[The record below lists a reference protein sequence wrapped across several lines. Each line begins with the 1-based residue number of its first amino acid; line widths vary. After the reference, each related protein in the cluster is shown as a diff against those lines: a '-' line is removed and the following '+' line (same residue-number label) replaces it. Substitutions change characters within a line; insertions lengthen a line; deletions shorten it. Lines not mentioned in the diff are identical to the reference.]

1 MLDLVVRGGTLVV
14 PGTGQLRADVGIA
27 EGRIVA
33 LGEGLG
39 GAKATFD
46 AGGQAV
52 LPGVVD
58 PHVHLGNTLPFEEEA
73 HTESRAAVIGGVT
86 TVCVFLRRTDPYL
99 KHLTEFR
106 RAIDEASYV
115 DAAFHLQIF
124 TEEQLRELPA
134 CAEEHGV
141 RSFKFY
147 MSGIPG
153 IVQSV
158 SDAFLLEG
166 FRQVTALGPDA
177 VACVH
182 AENASLVEWGRAE
195 LSRRKPGGTVADWEA
210 AHPAEAEA
218 LAITTAAYLAGLADA
233 HLYIV
238 HLSSRA
244 GLDVVRRLKRDGVR
258 LTVETT
264 SPYLGL
270 SSDDPNGFLLKMVP
284 PIRSASNTRMLWG
297 GLLDGSIDLVGTD
310 NTSRTRATKQP
321 EAGLHGTRPGYAGLG
336 THLPALL
343 HFGHHVRG
351 APLEL
356 LAERMCRTPARVFGL
371 YPKKG
376 TIAVGSDADLVVV
389 DLALEREVR
398 PEALGGM
405 SDFSPFEGKRLRGW
419 PVATIKGGR
428 IVARDGKLLED
439 RPTGRY
445 LPRRPASRVDRSA
458 P

>member
-1 MLDLVVRGGTLVV
+1 MLDLVVRGGVV
-14 PGTGQLRADVGIA
+14 VIPGTGQLRVDIGIA

-33 LGEGLG
+33 LGEELG

-46 AGGQAV
+46 AGGKV
-52 LPGVVD
+52 VFPGVVD
-58 PHVHLGNTLPFEEEA
+58 PHIHLGNTLSFAEEA
-73 HTESRAAVIGGVT
+73 HTESRAAVLGGVT

-99 KHLTEFR
+99 EHLPGFR
-106 RAIDEASYV
+106 RAIDESSYV

-134 CAEEHGV
+134 CAEEYGV

-182 AENASLVEWGRAE
+182 AENASLVEWARAE
-195 LSRRKPGGTVADWEA
+195 LGRTKPHGTVADWEA

-218 LAITTAAYLAGLADA
+218 LAIQTAAYLAGEADA

-244 GLDVVRRLKRDGVR
+244 GLDVVRRLKHDGVR

-270 SSDDPNGFLLKMVP
+270 SSDDANGFLLKMVP
-284 PIRSASNTRMLWG
+284 PIRSAPNTQALWG
-297 GLLDGSIDLVGTD
+297 GFLDGSIDLVGTD

-321 EAGLHGTRPGYAGLG
+321 EAGLHAARPGYAGLG

-405 SDFSPFEGKRLRGW
+405 SDFSPFESKRLRGW
-419 PVATIKGGR
+419 PVATIKAGR
-428 IVARDGKLLED
+428 IVARDGTLVEE

-445 LPRRPASRVDRSA
+445 LPRAPAAER
-458 P
+458 

>member
-1 MLDLVVRGGTLVV
+1 MLDLVVRGGTLVI
-14 PGTGQLRADVGIA
+14 PGTGPVAADVGIA

-33 LGEGLG
+33 LGQALG
-39 GAKATFD
+39 PATTTYD
-46 AGGQAV
+46 ADGRAV
-52 LPGVVD
+52 LPGIVD

-99 KHLTEFR
+99 KHLGEFR

-134 CAEEHGV
+134 CADEHGV

-166 FRQVTALGPDA
+166 FRQVAALGSDA

-195 LSRRKPGGTVADWEA
+195 LSRRKPQGTVADWET

-218 LAITTAAYLAGLADA
+218 LAIQTAAYLAGQADA
-233 HLYIV
+233 NLYVV
-238 HLSSRA
+238 HLSSRE

-284 PIRSASNTRMLWG
+284 PIRSPSNTQALWG
-297 GLLDGSIDLVGTD
+297 GLLDGTIDLVGTD

-321 EAGLHGTRPGYAGLG
+321 DAGLHGARPGYAGLG

-343 HFGHHVRG
+343 HSGHHVRG
-351 APLEL
+351 ASLEL
-356 LAERMCRTPARVFGL
+356 LAQRMCQTPARVFGL
-371 YPKKG
+371 YPRKG

-389 DLALEREVR
+389 DLDLEREVR
-398 PEALGGM
+398 PAALGGM

-428 IVARDGKLLED
+428 IVARDGRLVAD

-445 LPRRPASRVDRSA
+445 LPRHPAA
-458 P
+458 GMLPG

>member
-1 MLDLVVRGGTLVV
+1 VGEVRG
-14 PGTGQLRADVGIA
+14 DVGIA

-33 LGEGLG
+33 LGESLG
-39 GAKATFD
+39 AARETLD
-46 AGGQAV
+46 AAGRVV

-58 PHVHLGNTLPFEEEA
+58 PHVHLGNTLAFEEEA
-73 HTESRAAVIGGVT
+73 RTESRAAVIGGVT
-86 TVCVFLRRTDPYL
+86 TVCVFLRRTDAYS
-99 KHLTEFR
+99 KHLPEFR
-106 RAIDEASYV
+106 RAIDEGSYV
-115 DAAFHLQIF
+115 DAAFHLQVF

-134 CAEEHGV
+134 CAAEHGV

-166 FRQVTALGPDA
+166 FRQVAAVGPDA

-182 AENASLVEWGRAE
+182 AENASLVEHARAE
-195 LSRRKPGGTVADWEA
+195 LTRTKTEGTVADWEA

-218 LAITTAAYLAGLADA
+218 LAIQTAAYLAGQAGA
-233 HLYIV
+233 HLYVV
-238 HLSSRA
+238 HLSGRP
-244 GLDVVRRLKRDGVR
+244 GLEVVRRLRREGAR

-284 PIRSASNTRMLWG
+284 PIREAATAEALWG
-297 GLLDGSIDLVGTD
+297 GVLDGSIDLIGTD

-321 EAGLHGTRPGYAGLG
+321 EAGLHGARPGYAGLG

-343 HFGHHVRG
+343 HSGHHRRR

-356 LAERMCRTPARVFGL
+356 LADRMCRTPARVFGL
-371 YPKKG
+371 YPRKG
-376 TIAVGSDADLVVV
+376 TIAVGSDADLAVV

-398 PEALGGM
+398 PDALGGM

-428 IVARDGKLLED
+428 VVVRDGQLVAD
-439 RPTGRY
+439 RPTGHY
-445 LPRRPASRVDRSA
+445 LARHPGGR
-458 P
+458 

>member
-1 MLDLVVRGGTLVV
+1 VLDLVIRGGTLVI
-14 PGTGQLRADVGIA
+14 PGVGQVRADVGIA
-27 EGRIVA
+27 DGRVVE
-33 LGEGLG
+33 LGESLG
-39 GAKATFD
+39 DGRETFD
-46 AGGQAV
+46 ARGRTV

-58 PHVHLGNTLPFEEEA
+58 PHVHLGNTLAFAEEA
-73 HTESRAAVIGGVT
+73 RTESRAAVIGGVT

-99 KHLTEFR
+99 KHLPEFR
-106 RAIDEASYV
+106 RAIDEGSYA

-124 TEEQLRELPA
+124 TDEQLAELPA
-134 CAEEHGV
+134 CAEVHGV

-158 SDAFLLEG
+158 SDAFLLDG
-166 FRQVTALGPDA
+166 FRQVAALGPDA

-182 AENASLVEWGRAE
+182 AENASLVEHGRAE
-195 LSRRKPGGTVADWEA
+195 LARAKPQGTVADWDA

-218 LAITTAAYLAGLADA
+218 LAIQTAAYLAGHADA
-233 HLYIV
+233 NLYIV

-244 GLDVVRRLKRDGVR
+244 GLDVVRRLRRDGVR

-284 PIRSASNTRMLWG
+284 PIRTRANTEALWG
-297 GLLDGSIDLVGTD
+297 GLLDGSIELVGTD

-321 EAGLHGTRPGYAGLG
+321 EAGLHGARPGYAGLG

-351 APLEL
+351 VPLEL
-356 LAERMCRTPARVFGL
+356 LVERICRTPARVFGL
-371 YPKKG
+371 YPRKG
-376 TIAVGSDADLVVV
+376 TIAVGSDADLVVL
-389 DLALEREVR
+389 DLDLEREVR
-398 PEALGGM
+398 PSALAGM

-419 PVATIKGGR
+419 PAATIKGGR
-428 IVARDGKLLED
+428 VVARDGRLVD
-439 RPTGRY
+439 DHPRGRY
-445 LPRRPASRVDRSA
+445 LPRRPGS
-458 P
+458 

>member
-1 MLDLVVRGGTLVV
+1 VLDLVVRGGTLVI
-14 PGTGQLRADVGIA
+14 PGVGPVRADVGIA
-27 EGRIVA
+27 DGRVVE
-33 LGEGLG
+33 LGETLG
-39 GAKATFD
+39 AARETFD
-46 AGGQAV
+46 VSGRTV
-52 LPGVVD
+52 LPGIVD
-58 PHVHLGNTLPFEEEA
+58 PHVHLGNTLPFAEEA

-86 TVCVFLRRTDPYL
+86 TVCVFLRRTDPYG
-99 KHLTEFR
+99 KHLPEFR
-106 RAIDEASYV
+106 RAIDEGSYV

-124 TEEQLRELPA
+124 TEEQLAELSA

-158 SDAFLLEG
+158 SDAFLLDG

-182 AENASLVEWGRAE
+182 AENASLVEHARAA
-195 LSRRKPGGTVADWEA
+195 LARAKPQGTVADWDA
-210 AHPAEAEA
+210 AHPGEAEA
-218 LAITTAAYLAGLADA
+218 LAVQTAAYLAGHADA
-233 HLYIV
+233 NLYIV

-258 LTVETT
+258 MTVETT

-284 PIRSASNTRMLWG
+284 PIRTRANTEALWS
-297 GLLDGSIDLVGTD
+297 GLLDGTIELIGTD

-321 EAGLHGTRPGYAGLG
+321 EAGLHGARPGYAGLG

-351 APLEL
+351 VPLETL
-356 LAERMCRTPARVFGL
+356 VERMCLMPARVFGL
-371 YPKKG
+371 YPRKG
-376 TIAVGSDADLVVV
+376 TVAIGSDADLVVLDV
-389 DLALEREVR
+389 DLEREVR
-398 PEALGGM
+398 PAALAGM

-419 PVATIKGGR
+419 PTATIKGGR
-428 IVARDGKLLED
+428 VVARDGRLVDD
-439 RPTGRY
+439 RPRGRY
-445 LPRRPASRVDRSA
+445 LPRRPL
-458 P
+458 

>member
-1 MLDLVVRGGTLVV
+1 MLDLVIRGGTVV
-14 PGTGQLRADVGIA
+14 IPGTGQLRADVGIV

-33 LGEGLG
+33 LGEDLG
-39 GAKATFD
+39 RATAIVD
-46 AGGQAV
+46 ASGRAV

-58 PHVHLGNTLPFEEEA
+58 PHIHLGNTLPFEDEA
-73 HTESRAAVIGGVT
+73 HTESRAAVVGGVT
-86 TVCVFLRRTDPYL
+86 TVCVFLRRTDSYL
-99 KHLTEFR
+99 KHLPDFR
-106 RAIDEASYV
+106 RAIDERSYV

-124 TEEQLRELPA
+124 NEDQLRELPA
-134 CAEEHGV
+134 CAAEHGV

-182 AENASLVEWGRAE
+182 AENASLVEWSRAQ
-195 LSRRKPGGTVADWEA
+195 LTRTKPQGTVADWEH

-218 LAITTAAYLAGLADA
+218 LAIQTAAYLAGQADA
-233 HLYIV
+233 NLYIV

-244 GLDVVRRLKRDGVR
+244 GLDVVRRLKHDGVR
-258 LTVETT
+258 VTVETT

-270 SSDDPNGFLLKMVP
+270 SSDDRNGFLLKMVP
-284 PIRSASNTRMLWG
+284 PIRTASNTQALWG

-321 EAGLHGTRPGYAGLG
+321 EAGLHGARPGYAGLG

-351 APLEL
+351 VPLEL

-376 TIAVGSDADLVVV
+376 TIAVGSDADLVIV
-389 DLALEREVR
+389 DPALEREVR

-419 PVATIKGGR
+419 PVATIKAGR
-428 IVARDGKLLED
+428 IVARDGQLVD
-439 RPTGRY
+439 QRPAGRY
-445 LPRRPASRVDRSA
+445 LPRF
-458 P
+458 

>member
-1 MLDLVVRGGTLVV
+1 MLDLVVRGGTLVI
-14 PGTGQLRADVGIA
+14 PGIGPVAADVGIA

-33 LGEGLG
+33 LGQELG
-39 GAKATFD
+39 PATTTYD
-46 AGGQAV
+46 ADGRAV
-52 LPGVVD
+52 LPGIVD

-73 HTESRAAVIGGVT
+73 HTESRAAVMGGVT

-99 KHLTEFR
+99 KHLGEFR

-115 DAAFHLQIF
+115 DGAFHLQIF

-134 CAEEHGV
+134 CADEHGV

-166 FRQVTALGPDA
+166 FRQVAALGSDA

-195 LSRRKPGGTVADWEA
+195 LSRRKPQGTVADWEI

-218 LAITTAAYLAGLADA
+218 LAIQTAAYLAGQADA
-233 HLYIV
+233 NLYVV
-238 HLSSRA
+238 HLSSRE

-284 PIRSASNTRMLWG
+284 PIRSPSNTQALWG
-297 GLLDGSIDLVGTD
+297 GLLDGAIDLVGTD

-321 EAGLHGTRPGYAGLG
+321 EAGLHGARPGYAGLG

-351 APLEL
+351 ASLEL
-356 LAERMCRTPARVFGL
+356 LAQRMCQTPARVFGL
-371 YPKKG
+371 YPRKG

-389 DLALEREVR
+389 DLNLEREVR
-398 PEALGGM
+398 PADLAGM

-419 PVATIKGGR
+419 PVATIKSGR
-428 IVARDGKLLED
+428 IVARDGRLVAD

-445 LPRRPASRVDRSA
+445 LPRHPAA
-458 P
+458 GMLPG

>member
-1 MLDLVVRGGTLVV
+1 MLDLVVRGGTLVI
-14 PGTGQLRADVGIA
+14 PGVGQLRADVGIA
-27 EGRIVA
+27 DGRIVELA
-33 LGEGLG
+33 EEVGDARE
-39 GAKATFD
+39 AFD
-46 AGGQAV
+46 ARGRTV

-58 PHVHLGNTLPFEEEA
+58 PHVHLGNTLPFAEEA

-99 KHLTEFR
+99 QHLPEFR
-106 RAIDEASYV
+106 RAIDEGSYV

-124 TEEQLRELPA
+124 TAEQLAELAA
-134 CAEEHGV
+134 CAEAHGV

-158 SDAFLLEG
+158 SDGFLLDG

-182 AENASLVEWGRAE
+182 AENASLVERGRAE
-195 LSRRKPGGTVADWEA
+195 LARTKPQGTVADWDA

-218 LAITTAAYLAGLADA
+218 LAIQTAAYLAGLADA
-233 HLYIV
+233 NLYIV

-244 GLDVVRRLKRDGVR
+244 GLDVVRDLKRNGVR

-284 PIRSASNTRMLWG
+284 PIRTRANTDALWG
-297 GLLDGSIDLVGTD
+297 GLLDGSIELIGTD

-321 EAGLHGTRPGYAGLG
+321 EAGLHGARPGYAGLG

-351 APLEL
+351 VPLET
-356 LAERMCRTPARVFGL
+356 LAERICRMPARVFGL
-371 YPKKG
+371 YPRKG
-376 TIAVGSDADLVVV
+376 TIAVGSDADLVVI
-389 DLALEREVR
+389 DLDLEREVR
-398 PEALGGM
+398 PAALAGM

-419 PVATIKGGR
+419 PAATIKGGR
-428 IVARDGKLLED
+428 VVASAGKLVDD
-439 RPTGRY
+439 RPRGHY
-445 LPRRPASRVDRSA
+445 LPRRPARDPAS
-458 P
+458 

>member
-1 MLDLVVRGGTLVV
+1 MLDLVVQGGTVV
-14 PGTGQLRADVGIA
+14 IPGVGPLRADVAIA
-27 EGRIVA
+27 DGRIVA
-33 LGEGLG
+33 LGEDLD
-39 GAKATFD
+39 GAAATLD
-46 AGGQAV
+46 ARGKAV

-58 PHVHLGNTLPFEEEA
+58 PHIHLGNTLPFEEEA
-73 HTESRAAVIGGVT
+73 HTESRAAIIGGVT

-99 KHLTEFR
+99 KHLPAFR
-106 RAIDEASYV
+106 RAIDEGSYV

-124 TEEQLRELPA
+124 TQEQLRELPA
-134 CAEEHGV
+134 CADEHGV

-158 SDAFLLEG
+158 SDAFLLDG

-182 AENASLVEWGRAE
+182 AENASLVERGRAE
-195 LSRRKPGGTVADWEA
+195 LSRTKPQGTLADWEH

-218 LAITTAAYLAGLADA
+218 LAIQTAAYLAGQADA
-233 HLYIV
+233 NLYIV
-238 HLSSRA
+238 HLSSRE

-258 LTVETT
+258 MTVETT

-284 PIRSASNTRMLWG
+284 PIRTASNTQALWAG
-297 GLLDGSIDLVGTD
+297 ILDGSIDLVGTD

-321 EAGLHGTRPGYAGLG
+321 EAGLHGARPGYAGLG

-351 APLEL
+351 VPLEL
-356 LAERMCRTPARVFGL
+356 LAEHMCRRPARVFGL

-389 DLALEREVR
+389 DLALEREVQ
-398 PEALGGM
+398 PQALGGM
-405 SDFSPFEGKRLRGW
+405 SDFSPFERKRLRGW
-419 PVATIKGGR
+419 PVATIKAGR
-428 IVARDGKLLED
+428 IVARDGTLVEP

-445 LPRRPASRVDRSA
+445 LPRRAS
-458 P
+458 

>member
-1 MLDLVVRGGTLVV
+1 MLDLVVRGGTVVV
-14 PGTGQLRADVGIA
+14 PGVGELRADVGIA
-27 EGRIVA
+27 GGRIVA
-33 LGEGLG
+33 LGEDLG
-39 GAKATFD
+39 SATAILD
-46 AGGQAV
+46 ARGKAV

-58 PHVHLGNTLPFEEEA
+58 PHIHLGNTLSFEEEA

-86 TVCVFLRRTDPYL
+86 TVCVFLRRMDSYL
-99 KHLTEFR
+99 KHLPEFR
-106 RAIDEASYV
+106 RAIEAGSYV

-124 TEEQLRELPA
+124 TDEQLRELPS

-153 IVQSV
+153 IVPSV
-158 SDAFLLEG
+158 SDAFLLDG

-182 AENASLVEWGRAE
+182 AENASLVERGRAE
-195 LSRRKPGGTVADWEA
+195 LSRTKPHGTVADWEH

-218 LAITTAAYLAGLADA
+218 LAIQTAAFLAGQAGA
-233 HLYIV
+233 NLYIV
-238 HLSSRA
+238 HLSSAA
-244 GLDVVRRLKRDGVR
+244 GLEVVRRLKRDGARV
-258 LTVETT
+258 TVETT

-284 PIRSASNTRMLWG
+284 PIRTAPNTQALWG
-297 GLLDGSIDLVGTD
+297 GLLDGAIDVVGTD

-321 EAGLHGTRPGYAGLG
+321 EAGLHGARPGYAGLG

-351 APLEL
+351 APLDL
-356 LAERMCRTPARVFGL
+356 LAERLCRTPARVFGL
-371 YPKKG
+371 YPRKG

-398 PEALGGM
+398 PEALAGM

-428 IVARDGKLLED
+428 IVARDGRLVEA

-445 LPRRPASRVDRSA
+445 LSWPLTAGSERA
-458 P
+458 

>member
-1 MLDLVVRGGTLVV
+1 MLDLVVRGGTVVV
-14 PGTGQLRADVGIA
+14 PGVGRLRADVGIA
-27 EGRIVA
+27 DGRIVA
-33 LGEGLG
+33 LGEDLG
-39 GAKATFD
+39 AARASLD
-46 AGGQAV
+46 APGKAV

-86 TVCVFLRRTDPYL
+86 TVCVFLRRTDSYL
-99 KHLTEFR
+99 KHLPEFR
-106 RAIDEASYV
+106 RAIEQRSYV

-124 TEEQLRELPA
+124 SEEQLRELAA

-158 SDAFLLEG
+158 SDAFLLDG

-182 AENASLVEWGRAE
+182 AENASLVERGRAE
-195 LSRRKPGGTVADWEA
+195 LSRTTPHGTVADWEH
-210 AHPAEAEA
+210 AHPAAAEA
-218 LAITTAAYLAGLADA
+218 LAIQTAAFLAGQAGA
-233 HLYIV
+233 NLYVV

-244 GLDVVRRLKRDGVR
+244 GLAVVRRLKRDGVR

-284 PIRSASNTRMLWG
+284 PIRTAADTQALWNG
-297 GLLDGSIDLVGTD
+297 VVDGSIDLVGTD

-321 EAGLHGTRPGYAGLG
+321 EAGLHGARPGYAGLG

-343 HFGHHVRG
+343 HFGHHGRG
-351 APLEL
+351 APLDL
-356 LAERMCRTPARVFGL
+356 LAERMCRMPARVFGL

-398 PEALGGM
+398 PEALAGM

-428 IVARDGKLLED
+428 IVARDGALVEE
-439 RPTGRY
+439 RPAGRY
-445 LPRRPASRVDRSA
+445 LPRHPGR
-458 P
+458 